1 MQGEVASLQ
10 WNCKQECDQ
19 IRPNSSIR
27 GHILLADITYPKT
40 RVFTA
45 GLLSG
50 MQHPEDVEDHD
61 ESWHYETSEDHVLFH
76 ESMVQPQKASYD
88 NQTDSHVP
96 TGPSA
101 FLLQQWNYSC

>member
-1 MQGEVASLQ
+1 
-10 WNCKQECDQ
+10 
-19 IRPNSSIR
+19 
-27 GHILLADITYPKT
+27 
-40 RVFTA
+40 
-45 GLLSG
+45 

-96 TGPSA
+96 TGPSS
-101 FLLQQWNYSC
+101 FLLQTVELFVLTISAYSFDAFLCL